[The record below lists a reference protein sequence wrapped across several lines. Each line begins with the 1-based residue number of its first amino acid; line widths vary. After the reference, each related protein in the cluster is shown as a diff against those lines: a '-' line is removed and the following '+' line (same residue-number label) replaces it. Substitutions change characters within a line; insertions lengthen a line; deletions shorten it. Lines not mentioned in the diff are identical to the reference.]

1 MCRFALVLLPLLA
14 ACAAPPQEAP
24 APGLPNPAALF
35 CVKSGGSVIPRETA
49 EGTQGWCRLP
59 SGLVVEEWDFY
70 RQSRG

>member
-1 MCRFALVLLPLLA
+1 
-14 ACAAPPQEAP
+14 
-24 APGLPNPAALF
+24 
-35 CVKSGGSVIPRETA
+35 VIPRETA